1 MALST
6 LKVSRRGSGS
16 PQYPLPRMSAVVIYC
31 YSQGVMSSRK
41 NVHYDRAGNLEQQLR
56 ADIEELLQQ
65 GEKIDREET
74 EREEEPGKMPKKRPP
89 SSTAAGRLVDIGST
103 RGAKWGTFEDS

>member
-74 EREEEPGKMPKKRPP
+74 VAVVEGYDTDIFTKLNGKWVKIFEHISVPKR
-89 SSTAAGRLVDIGST
+89 
-103 RGAKWGTFEDS
+103 